1 MLFSSSMKILVTASS
16 FPADSKDWRAVFRR
30 QLVDALG
37 RRPELDLTLWAP
49 PGETGPGV
57 RHDLQGDDATW
68 LASLMA
74 DGGIAHLL
82 RTQPVKGIRT
92 GIGLL
97 RRLRAAYRRNGQT
110 DLYHVNWLQNAL
122 ALPHDGKPL
131 LVTVLGSDLALL
143 RLPPVRMAARRLL
156 DKRPAVVCPN
166 AAWMLEPLRALLGS
180 KADIR
185 EVPFGIDAYWYQIS
199 RLPSS
204 GAPQRWLAVT
214 RLTRGKLGTL
224 FEWAAPCFSDGRRE
238 LHLFG
243 PMQEEVKVPAWVHYH
258 GPATPQQLREQFPHA
273 AGLVT
278 LSQHAEGR
286 PQVILEAMAAGLPI
300 IASNIA
306 AHASFLRHRET
317 AWLCQDERQVREG
330 FDWLENQATNTRVG
344 KAAHRWVRDT
354 VGTWDDCAQ
363 RYHMLYRQLLEA
375 ASHG

>member
-16 FPADSKDWRAVFRR
+16 FPADSKDWRAVFIR

-258 GPATPQQLREQFPHA
+258 GPATPQQPRTSYTGQCLIGDDHRLV
-273 AGLVT
+273 AGRGHLGT
-278 LSQHAEGR
+278 PPASRLGR
-286 PQVILEAMAAGLPI
+286 VGAQILEAG
-300 IASNIA
+300 
-306 AHASFLRHRET
+306 
-317 AWLCQDERQVREG
+317 
-330 FDWLENQATNTRVG
+330 
-344 KAAHRWVRDT
+344 
-354 VGTWDDCAQ
+354 AQ
-363 RYHMLYRQLLEA
+363 RGHEVAETVARLRPAMRRLDPLQQAQAHLGAGGGGA
-375 ASHG
+375 AAVEGGDECLVDVA